1 MSGASATPL
10 LAVRGLRAGYGG
22 RDVVDGLDLAV
33 GAGQWLGLIGPNGGG
48 KSTAVKAMTGV
59 LRPRAGEVTL
69 GGHDIHRQN
78 RRWVAQRL
86 AVVSQEEPADF
97 GYTVAEVVA
106 MGRLPHLSWLR
117 PEGPED
123 RAAVAAAMAK
133 TGLTDMADRSLATLS
148 GGEKQ
153 RVFLARALAQ
163 QPAVLVLDE
172 PTTHLDIAYQVA
184 LCELLRRLCDDEGLA
199 VVTVLHD
206 LTLAGQYCDE
216 LVLLSGGR
224 ALAAGPPAAVLDE
237 ALIAAAYGGPVLV
250 LPHPQT
256 GRPAVLP
263 GVEGLHGKRRSEVG
277 EGSGNRAHG
286 ETQEGRDGKDRE
298 HLPPRGA
305 GGHVANVPEAE
316 GDEHPRPHGER

>member
-1 MSGASATPL
+1 MSGEAASSVPM
-10 LAVRGLRAGYGG
+10 LAVRGLCVGYGG
-22 RDVVDGLDLAV
+22 RVVVDGLHLEVA
-33 GAGQWLGLIGPNGGG
+33 AGQWLGLIGPNGGG

-59 LRPRAGEVTL
+59 LRPWAGEVTL
-69 GGHDIHRQN
+69 AGRDMYRQH

-97 GYTVAEVVA
+97 GYTVADVVA
-106 MGRLPHLSWLR
+106 MGRLPHLSWLQA
-117 PEGPED
+117 EGPAD

-133 TGLTDMADRSLATLS
+133 TGLATMADRSLATLS

-184 LCELLRRLCDDEGLA
+184 LCDLLRQLCDEEGLA

-224 ALAAGPPAAVLDE
+224 AVAAGPPATVLDE
-237 ALIAAAYGGPVLV
+237 DLVATAYGGRVLV
-250 LPHPQT
+250 LPHPET

-263 GVEGLHGKRRSEVG
+263 SLHRQIRAEARETGGQRAEREPRQGGGDEHGKR
-277 EGSGNRAHG
+277 
-286 ETQEGRDGKDRE
+286 
-298 HLPPRGA
+298 LPPGGA
-305 GGHVANVPEAE
+305 GGHLADVAETD
-316 GDEHPRPHGER
+316 GD

>member
-1 MSGASATPL
+1 
-10 LAVRGLRAGYGG
+10 
-22 RDVVDGLDLAV
+22 
-33 GAGQWLGLIGPNGGG
+33 NGGG

-163 QPAVLVLDE
+163 QPAVL
-172 PTTHLDIAYQVA
+172 
-184 LCELLRRLCDDEGLA
+184 
-199 VVTVLHD
+199 
-206 LTLAGQYCDE
+206 
-216 LVLLSGGR
+216 
-224 ALAAGPPAAVLDE
+224 
-237 ALIAAAYGGPVLV
+237 
-250 LPHPQT
+250 
-256 GRPAVLP
+256 
-263 GVEGLHGKRRSEVG
+263 
-277 EGSGNRAHG
+277 
-286 ETQEGRDGKDRE
+286 
-298 HLPPRGA
+298 
-305 GGHVANVPEAE
+305 
-316 GDEHPRPHGER
+316 